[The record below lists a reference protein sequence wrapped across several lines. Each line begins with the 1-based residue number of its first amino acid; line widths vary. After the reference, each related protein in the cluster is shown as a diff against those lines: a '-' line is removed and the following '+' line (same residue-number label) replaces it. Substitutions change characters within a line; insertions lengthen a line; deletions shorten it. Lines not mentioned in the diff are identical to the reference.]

1 MKFFSSLVL
10 ASVAASPA
18 AAGLSIS
25 WFSIDAGGSAA
36 VSAGAITIGSTIG
49 QHDAGTLVSGGAAV
63 VGGFWA
69 VDVTLPC
76 PADYDGTGFVDT
88 DDFTAFVIDFE
99 AGVDQADFDGTGFVD
114 TDDFTA
120 FVLAF
125 EAGC

>member
-1 MKFFSSLVL
+1 MKLISALVL
-10 ASVAASPA
+10 AVLAASPA
-18 AAGLSIS
+18 AADLGIN
-25 WFSIDAGGSAA
+25 WFSIDSGGVAT
-36 VSAGAITIGSTIG
+36 VSTGSIRVGSTIG
-49 QHDAGTLVSGGAAV
+49 QHDAGMLVSGTTAA

-69 VDVTLPC
+69 ADVSLSC